1 MTFKRYFLLIA
12 FCFIPTSLFSNKL
25 YFPQVA
31 FGGGYTTTI
40 VLMNMAPT
48 SVSSNF
54 EVYDETGALL
64 RSIPTTVPG
73 DGSTRLSIA
82 DPGPSIISSWGMLDA
97 GVVTVQGTATFDLR
111 STDGTLIATAGVL
124 GLQAGDGF
132 ILPVDVAG
140 DGIAVN
146 TGVAMVNVNPTNR
159 ITLVL
164 VLMPENGSSSATGI
178 YERFMTLDPGHHV
191 TDFVTSIWPQLAV
204 GFRGT
209 LSVAVVDFGLQ
220 DSLVLTAL
228 SVKEGLLS
236 ALPRASQLAW
246 LLSRRCRPDSTLAPS
261 STQKTE
267 NYRKKDQ

>member
-1 MTFKRYFLLIA
+1 MEA
-12 FCFIPTSLFSNKL
+12 
-25 YFPQVA
+25 
-31 FGGGYTTTI
+31 
-40 VLMNMAPT
+40 
-48 SVSSNF
+48 
-54 EVYDETGALL
+54 ALS
-64 RSIPTTVPG
+64 RAVPN
-73 DGSTRLSIA
+73 
-82 DPGPSIISSWGMLDA
+82 
-97 GVVTVQGTATFDLR
+97 
-111 STDGTLIATAGVL
+111 TDGRLNDGIRHG
-124 GLQAGDGF
+124 QDGF

-178 YERFMTLDPGHHV
+178 YERFMTLDPGHHI

-236 ALPRASQLAW
+236 ALPVIPDNS
-246 LLSRRCRPDSTLAPS
+246 CRGCWD
-261 STQKTE
+261 
-267 NYRKKDQ
+267 Y